1 MMNFKPSRER
11 SLYLL
16 LATPVIALLGVFVLG
31 VKIERD
37 AAASVK
43 ASLARLTSEGEPIGN
58 HTLAQWMDNNTS
70 QETTTQWRDILVA
83 TNGLSV
89 RFSDLLPLDDEHELA
104 PSQPQDDAD
113 ILQRYAQQAQPIIEA
128 IGQIQAQPEPAWQPV
143 VFNGFGTLLPDLQGS
158 RSIIYLLSFEF
169 RVAIDQRDPSRAIH
183 ALELILKVAD
193 AYDWQIG
200 FVSDF
205 VYFAAVNRHRDQIR
219 ESLAIDFWDDEEQ
232 LLQLR
237 GQVNRPHDLRDRLAK
252 AVATERAYQLAEF
265 GITNAGPNYF
275 ERESGFEIFPL
286 GVTATTGQSML
297 ARYEQWKDIDTT
309 TAFDKWPA
317 SDISNHENDDF
328 GTFSI
333 LGIPIA
339 NTAAFL
345 EPFYTNEG
353 YIASTLY
360 RFELNRRWTLTAVA
374 IKLFKL
380 QHDRFPNE
388 LSELSEI
395 GLTKSDWMVNSKES
409 FGYEVGGRDEVAYLW
424 SIDFET
430 AKRVNGEPVVAAER
444 PVTSDDPN
452 KKIDKWVTEVR

>member
-1 MMNFKPSRER
+1 MLNFKPSRER

-16 LATPVIALLGVFVLG
+16 LAAPVIALLGVFAMG
-31 VKIERD
+31 VKIEWA

-70 QETTTQWRDILVA
+70 QETTAQWRDILVA
-83 TNGLSV
+83 TDGLSV
-89 RFSDLLPLDDEHELA
+89 RFRDLLPLDDEHELA
-104 PSQPQDDAD
+104 PSQPSDDAD
-113 ILQRYAQQAQPIIEA
+113 ILQRYAQQARPIIEA
-128 IGQIQAQPEPAWQPV
+128 IEKVKSQPKPVWQPV

-158 RSIIYLLSFEF
+158 RSIIYLLSREF
-169 RVAIDQRDPSRAIH
+169 RVAVHQRDPSRAIQ
-183 ALELILKVAD
+183 ALDLMLKVAD

-219 ESLAIDFWDDEEQ
+219 QSLAIGFWDNEEQ

-237 GQVNRPHDLRDRLAK
+237 DQMNRPHDLHDRLAK

-265 GITNAGPNYF
+265 GITSEGPSYF
-275 ERESGFEIFPL
+275 ERESGFEVFPF
-286 GVTATTGQSML
+286 GTTATTGQSML
-297 ARYEQWKDIDTT
+297 ERYEQWRDIDMT
-309 TAFDKWPA
+309 TAFDQWPT
-317 SDISNHENDDF
+317 SETSNQEKDELWA
-328 GTFSI
+328 FSI
-333 LGIPIA
+333 LGIPVA
-339 NTAAFL
+339 NTAAFI
-345 EPFYTNEG
+345 EPFYSNEG
-353 YIASTLY
+353 SIASTFY

-395 GLTKSDWMVNSKES
+395 GLTESDWMVNSQES

-430 AKRVNGEPVVAAER
+430 AKRPGGEPVVAKER
-444 PVTSDDPN
+444 PLTSDDPIQ
-452 KKIDKWVTEVR
+452 KIEQFVTEIR